1 MGVWIETRFSR
12 FCCEALKESHP
23 SWVCGLK
30 HKLSLRDMKI
40 KNVTPFVGV
49 WIETPGGEAWYMDRL
64 SHPSWVC
71 GLKLSS
77 AFYCSNKERRVTPF
91 VGVWIETFCMIAE
104 FVCKYVT
111 PFVGVWIE
119 T

>member
-1 MGVWIETRFSR
+1 
-12 FCCEALKESHP
+12 
-23 SWVCGLK
+23 
-30 HKLSLRDMKI
+30 MKI

-91 VGVWIETFCMIAE
+91 VGVWIETCILPSVT
-104 FVCKYVT
+104 FVVVVT

-119 T
+119 TYASVRF

>member
-1 MGVWIETRFSR
+1 
-12 FCCEALKESHP
+12 
-23 SWVCGLK
+23 
-30 HKLSLRDMKI
+30 MKI

-91 VGVWIETFCMIAE
+91 VGVWIETQTDSLGILDFQ
-104 FVCKYVT
+104 VT

-119 T
+119 TAQSE